1 MVRSRKGG
9 EKCRVKIDTDW
20 IVRAGIRTLQRNYDR
35 TEEDIKSLQSVGQ
48 IIGEVLCQLDPERC
62 TFVTDSRRV
71 TW

>member
-1 MVRSRKGG
+1 MVRCRKGG

-20 IVRAGIRTLQRNYDR
+20 ITLQRNYDR

-48 IIGEVLCQLDPERC
+48 IIGEVLCQLDLERC

-71 TW
+71 AW